1 MDFSVS
7 FYFYSCSDL
16 WRLTDFFHLC
26 FLPPSLYLFISHLSC
41 NCIHFLLP
49 PITHTRTHTGTHTH
63 RYTHIHTHT
72 HPQARIHTHTHTY
85 THIHAHT
92 HPQAR
97 IHTHTH
103 TYTQIHTPNKTQHK
117 NGIAPVRHT

>member
-49 PITHTRTHTGTHTH
+49 PITHTRTHTP
-63 RYTHIHTHT
+63 IHTHT
-72 HPQARIHTHTHTY
+72 ITHHYTHTHQHTPPHTHTHT
-85 THIHAHT
+85 ILSFRSNIK
-92 HPQAR
+92 PFQCPR
-97 IHTHTH
+97 
-103 TYTQIHTPNKTQHK
+103 PNLSIWCFHS
-117 NGIAPVRHT
+117 P